1 MGNTW
6 GCSWEFI
13 MDIGIGIV
21 LEFDMGWVREL
32 VGWNFV
38 RPPFLSS
45 PLRFWSSQERQQNNN
60 NRGDIKNKNNY
71 NEQPI
76 RLESGEGEGWGDRGM
91 NNKKS
96 VGLGGRLEGVVSCVY
111 TISFWFDCRFEYCYL
126 VVWKV
131 PNHEWGTVSSISSIS
146 SKNSDSSGNSRQAVL
161 SNFPGS
167 RS

>member
-1 MGNTW
+1 
-6 GCSWEFI
+6 

-21 LEFDMGWVREL
+21 LEPDMGWVREL

-38 RPPFLSS
+38 RFPFLSS
-45 PLRFWSSQERQQNNN
+45 PLHFWSSQERQQNNN

-111 TISFWFDCRFEYCYL
+111 TISF
-126 VVWKV
+126 
-131 PNHEWGTVSSISSIS
+131 
-146 SKNSDSSGNSRQAVL
+146 
-161 SNFPGS
+161 
-167 RS
+167 